1 MKERTQEK
9 MVLYWR
15 VAGVTLV
22 GGGEP
27 WVKPIATEGE
37 SVAGLMLGNEDVPQI
52 FFLFFLFL
60 FPGGGKRNWWP
71 QRRVIKV
78 CGGSGLD
85 MPEGRSQSRASAPHG
100 AQVYRAKTK

>member
-52 FFLFFLFL
+52 FFLFENTSNR
-60 FPGGGKRNWWP
+60 GMNN
-71 QRRVIKV
+71 
-78 CGGSGLD
+78 
-85 MPEGRSQSRASAPHG
+85 ERSLEEEES
-100 AQVYRAKTK
+100 V

>member
-27 WVKPIATEGE
+27 WVKPMATEGE

-52 FFLFFLFL
+52 FFLFSF
-60 FPGGGKRNWWP
+60 R
-71 QRRVIKV
+71 
-78 CGGSGLD
+78 
-85 MPEGRSQSRASAPHG
+85 E
-100 AQVYRAKTK
+100 YE

>member
-52 FFLFFLFL
+52 FFLFSFSLPWRGEEEL
-60 FPGGGKRNWWP
+60 VAPEEGDKGLWGLGIGYA
-71 QRRVIKV
+71 RR
-78 CGGSGLD
+78 
-85 MPEGRSQSRASAPHG
+85 A
-100 AQVYRAKTK
+100 

>member
-52 FFLFFLFL
+52 FFLFSFFFFQDESLC
-60 FPGGGKRNWWP
+60 
-71 QRRVIKV
+71 Q
-78 CGGSGLD
+78 
-85 MPEGRSQSRASAPHG
+85 EGRREEEVERSRRRKGHRKKPRLG
-100 AQVYRAKTK
+100 RA